1 MVSRRQIQLYNLKYR
16 QKLQHRRAISKSFDL
31 HFKAKQNARQ
41 RKCRQ
46 RKKEAQKNVA
56 IVPISSSTKIDSRKV
71 EGAKRRRAN
80 ARKSKNEAEKLLKQV
95 QQLQKENR
103 AIKRLLSQQRSAE
116 VNDVNTTTATS
127 PTHLFINNISP
138 SSKKR
143 ATKRLLSEKENLPR
157 GSVSKLRKLGVNL
170 SNNYDP
176 PSSTPSILQKEIEDF
191 LCQDDISK
199 QAPDKKKQLHGKQI
213 RYLLHHLST
222 VHQRFVTET
231 GNSCHYSTFTR
242 YVPDFVIKPNAN
254 DWGTCLC
261 VTCLNPQMKF
271 EKLQNLKSRYS
282 IIKSVL
288 IDGLTDITELVTDEI
303 KTKDFKSNL
312 AILKDEQFTITYS
325 EWIKK
330 KNDESNILVS
340 TKTTITSFIADFV
353 NKFTNEIENL
363 THHIDRMRQQF
374 RAAKNARQMAMEE
387 DDVATIHLDWSENF
401 KLKQARQDKGK

>member
-1 MVSRRQIQLYNLKYR
+1 
-16 QKLQHRRAISKSFDL
+16 
-31 HFKAKQNARQ
+31 
-41 RKCRQ
+41 
-46 RKKEAQKNVA
+46 
-56 IVPISSSTKIDSRKV
+56 
-71 EGAKRRRAN
+71 
-80 ARKSKNEAEKLLKQV
+80 
-95 QQLQKENR
+95 
-103 AIKRLLSQQRSAE
+103 
-116 VNDVNTTTATS
+116 
-127 PTHLFINNISP
+127 
-138 SSKKR
+138 
-143 ATKRLLSEKENLPR
+143 PR